1 MFSGVN
7 HPQILRRILE
17 KTPLQGRVPFKAGEV
32 FEGTVVRRLSCEEV
46 LISAKSGP
54 FRAVTDLEL
63 HEGVRRHFH
72 VRALEPRVELEVL
85 DSEPGGERRPPG
97 DRASLRTSR
106 DNFLRILAD
115 LSGLRGHRSLTAET
129 RTALNNLDRLLPAL
143 GPGKGNSGGHQR
155 LMNQILGSGIFWE
168 SKVARY
174 LRGEGKDPWAGTAA
188 GDLKGI
194 LLSLARSLSGAE
206 GQDPQMHHLA
216 LRAEEALQMIE
227 QDQFLNL
234 SAIREDAG
242 WFFFLPGFRDRG
254 FQRAEVFVEGREAE
268 GSLTFHMVAHFT
280 KLGEMEVSVHILKGV
295 VQVKMFMEDEA
306 KASYVSEHLFLLENA
321 LEGAGLKAGF
331 LSCSVRETDD
341 ENGMSPVKGAQ
352 VSDPVHLII

>member
-1 MFSGVN
+1 MFSGIN

-17 KTPLQGRVPFKAGEV
+17 KTPLPGRVPFKAGEV
-32 FEGTVVRRLSCEEV
+32 FEGTVVRRLSCGEV
-46 LISAKSGP
+46 LVSAKGGP

-72 VRALEPRVELEVL
+72 VRALEPMVELEVL
-85 DSEPGGERRPPG
+85 DSAPG

-106 DNFLRILAD
+106 DNFLRILAH

-129 RTALNNLDRLLPAL
+129 RAALNNLDRLLPAL
-143 GPGKGNSGGHQR
+143 GPGKGNSGGPQR

-194 LLSLARSLSGAE
+194 LLSLTRSLSGAE

-234 SAIREDAG
+234 SAIREDGG

-306 KASYVSEHLFLLENA
+306 KASYVSEHLSLLENA

-331 LSCSVRETDD
+331 LSCSVRETD